1 MKPRPEAQ
9 PSDDEADADAE
20 AVATAEATAR
30 LEPTVAIEPRAGL
43 PVVEPG
49 AMEKLEA
56 RSAHPLRA
64 LLAALVWYT
73 KLPAAKPMDVGGG
86 YRGGQ
91 VRLAVPA
98 SGAEG
103 EAFEAAGLRLIGA
116 LRERAGVLATSTD
129 VHVDEAGAV
138 YAVVRQTRTKVELS
152 SYYLFSMLSDGTV
165 IETVQAKRAFT
176 ESTPGY
182 ECRPGKGN
190 LADDLSAHRAA
201 VGRLCRVRG
210 VYVVAVRDLDDV
222 VRQQRFVYR
231 HALPM
236 ESVRVTLLVA
246 LAPVLVPLALLLLYW
261 DFFVR

>member
-9 PSDDEADADAE
+9 PAADDLEEEEEAAAAE
-20 AVATAEATAR
+20 AIASR
-30 LEPTVAIEPRAGL
+30 SEPTVAIEPRAGL
-43 PVVEPG
+43 PVVSPDT
-49 AMEKLEA
+49 MNLLESR
-56 RSAHPLRA
+56 RSHPLRA
-64 LLAALVWYT
+64 LLAWLVWYT
-73 KLPAAKPMDVGGG
+73 KVQAAKPIEVGAG
-86 YRGGQ
+86 YRGAP

-103 EAFEAAGLRLIGA
+103 EALEAAGLRLVGSM
-116 LRERAGVLATSTD
+116 RERAGVIATSSD

-138 YAVVRQTRTKVELS
+138 YAVVRQTRAKVDLS

-165 IETVQAKRAFT
+165 VETVQGKRAFM

-182 ECRPGKGN
+182 ECRAGKGN

-231 HALPM
+231 HALPI
-236 ESVRVTLLVA
+236 ETVRLVLLIA
-246 LAPVLVPLALLLLYW
+246 LFPVLLPLALLLLYW